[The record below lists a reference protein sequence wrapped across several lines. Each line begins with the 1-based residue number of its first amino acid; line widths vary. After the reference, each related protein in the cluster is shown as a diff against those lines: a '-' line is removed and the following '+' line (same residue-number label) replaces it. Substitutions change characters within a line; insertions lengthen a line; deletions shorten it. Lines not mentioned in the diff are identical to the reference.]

1 MTKCTIN
8 SCPGEYE
15 KKHIL
20 HTVKYQERVIVI
32 ENVPAE
38 VCSVCGDVLLSLSTV
53 EAIEAVLKIREN
65 LSAQFLSMKRREKL
79 RPEKLSV

>member
-1 MTKCTIN
+1 MTKCSIS

-20 HTVKYQERVIVI
+20 HTVKHHERVIVI

-38 VCSVCGDVLLSLSTV
+38 VCSVCGDVLLSVSTV
-53 EAIEAVLKIREN
+53 EAIEAMLEN
-65 LSAQFLSMKRREKL
+65 PGEPVRSAPVYKMPGEAAA
-79 RPEKLSV
+79 